1 MFSGYGLLVFL
12 VRYFLAVCSLMS
24 MPRVDHLYYSLK
36 IKSTRGINSADNEQ
50 NPLSLCVHSDPASR
64 AVFASDSLPRKI
76 REGLIGIFFSCGP
89 LNVTCAVYSFRIAP
103 GTPFFGIENNVL
115 NFPFPRGRES
125 SLSHL
130 NPCIPRHIPLVSPK
144 SYLWG
149 RPMINFASTFLFSCD
164 IMS

>member
-1 MFSGYGLLVFL
+1 
-12 VRYFLAVCSLMS
+12 
-24 MPRVDHLYYSLK
+24 MPRVDQLYHSLK
-36 IKSTRGINSADNEQ
+36 IKSTCGMNLADNEQ

-64 AVFASDSLPRKI
+64 AVFASNSLPIKKSPRFFLFF
-76 REGLIGIFFSCGP
+76 GFCFCFFFSCGL

-103 GTPFFGIENNVL
+103 GTPFLGLENNVV
-115 NFPFPRGRES
+115 NFPVPRGRES

-149 RPMINFASTFLFSCD
+149 RPIINFASTFLFSCD

>member
-1 MFSGYGLLVFL
+1 
-12 VRYFLAVCSLMS
+12 
-24 MPRVDHLYYSLK
+24 MPRVDQLYHSLK
-36 IKSTRGINSADNEQ
+36 IKSTCGMNLADNEQ

-64 AVFASDSLPRKI
+64 AVFASNSLPIKNRPGFFFI
-76 REGLIGIFFSCGP
+76 IIIFWFLFLLFFSCGL

-103 GTPFFGIENNVL
+103 GTPFLGLENNVV
-115 NFPFPRGRES
+115 NFPVPRGRES

-149 RPMINFASTFLFSCD
+149 RPIINFASTFLFSCD